1 MSRMKTFFK
10 YFIVLILLYF
20 ISNFLIGFILY
31 SNYEDMNTENSS
43 IEARKL

>member
-10 YFIVLILLYF
+10 YCIALILLYF

-31 SNYEDMNTENSS
+31 SNYEEMNTANSS
-43 IEARKL
+43 IDAR